1 MESRH
6 QAIAAGLALSLAFG
20 AAVAPATA
28 FATAST
34 GEAVQDASAASA
46 SGDGAGE
53 GSPSGDADGATAA
66 EELPAPSGW
75 DRADNYESAPADT
88 GSIMMLSLNSLL
100 SSRSSTRI
108 TPTALSS
115 EMKYFAQNE
124 SGSNYRLG
132 FSYGDGYNAMGF
144 YQFDRRYSL
153 VDFMQACYD
162 YDSSKYAMFAPVI
175 ARADELRTGEIYDRS
190 AKRLTEIGQLA
201 QGAWYA
207 AYDQDPAEFSA
218 LQDNYGYQAY
228 YLPVE
233 RILRNSFG
241 LDISGR
247 ADCVKGLAW
256 GMCNLFGSG
265 GCQKYFRLANLSEDM
280 SDREVVNA
288 LCDAV
293 VKNVGGT
300 YAQSYRNRYER
311 ERATCLAYLDQHD
324 AEAEQDGDAATQPE
338 TQPGD
343 QSDEQGDSADGDAP
357 ADTPSDDV
365 VVPDAPSNGGVADD
379 DAQSDGGSADAPS
392 EDDGAGDSGSAGD
405 DTTAA
410 PDGDHAADGEG
421 SGSEAE
427 PDSGAG
433 DASGSDQ
440 GSSSGQTAPTPV
452 PPSNGDASQGD
463 SSSSGSDDAD
473 DKVNTGNGATGEN
486 VLPPS
491 SDATGGNSN
500 SSQDGSTSS
509 SQQNQPT
516 SDAGQSGSESK
527 DEGDTTTGG
536 DTGSGDRKGGDD
548 KTSDDREG
556 KGGDSKSG
564 DANTEKLPGSS
575 TEPER
580 LPATADAASIAMVVS
595 AGMSA
600 VGTAVAVA
608 GKRLGGKKI
617 PFEDG
622 FRE

>member
-1 MESRH
+1 MR
-6 QAIAAGLALSLAFG
+6 
-20 AAVAPATA
+20 AVP
-28 FATAST
+28 
-34 GEAVQDASAASA
+34 
-46 SGDGAGE
+46 
-53 GSPSGDADGATAA
+53 
-66 EELPAPSGW
+66 
-75 DRADNYESAPADT
+75 
-88 GSIMMLSLNSLL
+88 
-100 SSRSSTRI
+100 
-108 TPTALSS
+108 
-115 EMKYFAQNE
+115 
-124 SGSNYRLG
+124 NYRLG

-162 YDSSKYAMFAPVI
+162 YDSAKYAMFGPVI
-175 ARADELRTGEIYDRS
+175 ARADELKTGEIYDRS

-201 QGAWYA
+201 QDAWYA

-228 YLPVE
+228 DLPVE
-233 RILRNSFG
+233 RILRNNFG

-265 GCQKYFRLANLSEDM
+265 GSRQQALRLANLSEDM
-280 SDREVVNA
+280 TDREVVNA

-311 ERATCLAYLDQHD
+311 ERATCLAYLDRHD
-324 AEAEQDGDAATQPE
+324 AEAEQGGGAAAPSRRSSRTTGP
-338 TQPGD
+338 TVRAM
-343 QSDEQGDSADGDAP
+343 ADGDAP
-357 ADTPSDDV
+357 ADKPSDDA
-365 VVPDAPSNGGVADD
+365 VVPDAPSNGGAADD
-379 DAQSDGGSADAPS
+379 DAQSGDDSADAPS
-392 EDDGAGDSGSAGD
+392 EGDGAGDSGSGGD
-405 DTTAA
+405 HTTAA
-410 PDGDHAADGEG
+410 PDADHAGDGEG

-440 GSSSGQTAPTPV
+440 GSSSGQVAPTPV

-463 SSSSGSDDAD
+463 SSSSGSDDVD

-509 SQQNQPT
+509 SQQNQST
-516 SDAGQSGSESK
+516 SDAGKNDSESK
-527 DEGDTTTGG
+527 DEGDTTTDDGG
-536 DTGSGDRKGGDD
+536 GLGDQKGEDD
-548 KTSDDREG
+548 KTSDDKEG
-556 KGGDSKSG
+556 EGDGSKSG

-595 AGMSA
+595 AGLSA

-608 GKRLGGKKI
+608 GKVLAARR
-617 PFEDG
+617 FRSRTVSASSRSSDG
-622 FRE
+622 MCTRSPV

>member
-34 GEAVQDASAASA
+34 EEAVQDASAVSA
-46 SGDGAGE
+46 SGEGAGE

-66 EELPAPSGW
+66 AELPAPSGW

-108 TPTALSS
+108 APVALSS

-162 YDSSKYAMFAPVI
+162 YDSAKYAMFGPVI
-175 ARADELRTGEIYDRS
+175 ARADELKTGEIYDRS

-201 QGAWYA
+201 QDAWYA

-218 LQDNYGYQAY
+218 LQDNYGYRAY

-233 RILRNSFG
+233 RILRNNFG

-265 GCQKYFRLANLSEDM
+265 GCQKYFRLANLSEGM
-280 SDREVVNA
+280 TDREVVNA

-311 ERATCLAYLDQHD
+311 ERATCLAYLDRHD
-324 AEAEQDGDAATQPE
+324 AEAEQGGGAATEPE
-338 TQPGD
+338 VRPDDRPDG
-343 QSDEQGDSADGDAP
+343 QGGAADGDAP
-357 ADTPSDDV
+357 ADTPSDDA
-365 VVPDAPSNGGVADD
+365 VVPDAPSNGGAADD
-379 DAQSDGGSADAPS
+379 DAQSGDDSAHAPS
-392 EDDGAGDSGSAGD
+392 EGDGAGDSGSAGD

-410 PDGDHAADGEG
+410 PDADHAGDGEG

-440 GSSSGQTAPTPV
+440 GSSGGQVAPTPV

-509 SQQNQPT
+509 SQQNQST
-516 SDAGQSGSESK
+516 SDAGKNDSESK
-527 DEGDTTTGG
+527 DEGDTTTDDGG
-536 DTGSGDRKGGDD
+536 GSGDQKGEDD
-548 KTSDDREG
+548 KTSDDKEG
-556 KGGDSKSG
+556 EGDGSKSG
-564 DANTEKLPGSS
+564 DANTGKLPGSS

-595 AGMSA
+595 AGLSA

>member
-28 FATAST
+28 FAIAST
-34 GEAVQDASAASA
+34 GEAVQDASAVSA
-46 SGDGAGE
+46 SGEGAGE

-66 EELPAPSGW
+66 AELPAPSGW

-108 TPTALSS
+108 APVVLSS

-162 YDSSKYAMFAPVI
+162 YDSAKYAMFGPVI
-175 ARADELRTGEIYDRS
+175 ARADELKTGEIYDRS

-201 QGAWYA
+201 QDAWYA

-233 RILRNSFG
+233 RILRNNFG

-280 SDREVVNA
+280 TDREVVNA

-311 ERATCLAYLDQHD
+311 ERATCLAYLDRHD
-324 AEAEQDGDAATQPE
+324 AEAEQGGGAATEPE
-338 TQPGD
+338 VRPDDRPDG
-343 QSDEQGDSADGDAP
+343 QGGAADGDAP
-357 ADTPSDDV
+357 ADTPSDDAV
-365 VVPDAPSNGGVADD
+365 VQRRGC
-379 DAQSDGGSADAPS
+379 
-392 EDDGAGDSGSAGD
+392 
-405 DTTAA
+405 
-410 PDGDHAADGEG
+410 
-421 SGSEAE
+421 
-427 PDSGAG
+427 
-433 DASGSDQ
+433 
-440 GSSSGQTAPTPV
+440 
-452 PPSNGDASQGD
+452 
-463 SSSSGSDDAD
+463 
-473 DKVNTGNGATGEN
+473 
-486 VLPPS
+486 
-491 SDATGGNSN
+491 
-500 SSQDGSTSS
+500 
-509 SQQNQPT
+509 
-516 SDAGQSGSESK
+516 
-527 DEGDTTTGG
+527 
-536 DTGSGDRKGGDD
+536 R
-548 KTSDDREG
+548 
-556 KGGDSKSG
+556 
-564 DANTEKLPGSS
+564 
-575 TEPER
+575 
-580 LPATADAASIAMVVS
+580 
-595 AGMSA
+595 
-600 VGTAVAVA
+600 
-608 GKRLGGKKI
+608 
-617 PFEDG
+617 
-622 FRE
+622 

>member
-20 AAVAPATA
+20 AAVVPTTV
-28 FATAST
+28 FANTGA
-34 GEAVQDASAASA
+34 GEAVQDVAAAS
-46 SGDGAGE
+46 GE
-53 GSPSGDADGATAA
+53 GTGEGAPSGDAGTDLGSG
-66 EELPAPSGW
+66 ELPAPSGW
-75 DRADNYESAPADT
+75 DRADNYEGSPADT

-108 TPTALSS
+108 SPTALSS

-162 YDSSKYAMFAPVI
+162 YDSAKYAMFAPVI
-175 ARADELRTGEIYDRS
+175 ARADELRNGTIYDKS

-201 QGAWYA
+201 QDAWYA

-218 LQDNYGYQAY
+218 LQDDYGYRAY

-241 LDISGR
+241 IDISGR

-265 GCQKYFRLANLSEDM
+265 GCQKYFRLAGLSEGM
-280 SDREVVNA
+280 TDREVVNA

-293 VKNVGGT
+293 VNNVGGT

-311 ERATCLAYLDQHD
+311 ERATCLAYLDRHD
-324 AEAEQDGDAATQPE
+324 AEAEQDGGAATDPE
-338 TQPGD
+338 TKPE
-343 QSDEQGDSADGDAP
+343 DEGQGGAGGGDAP
-357 ADTPSDDV
+357 ADTPSGDAADPDGSVSGGTGAGDEGPGADGGTGSPDEGGAGGDATVAPDDEGSSGEG
-365 VVPDAPSNGGVADD
+365 PGGSDTTPGTGSGQDSDGGQSEPEPPSNGGSSNGSA
-379 DAQSDGGSADAPS
+379 SDGSAP
-392 EDDGAGDSGSAGD
+392 GDSS
-405 DTTAA
+405 
-410 PDGDHAADGEG
+410 G
-421 SGSEAE
+421 SGS
-427 PDSGAG
+427 
-433 DASGSDQ
+433 Q
-440 GSSSGQTAPTPV
+440 
-452 PPSNGDASQGD
+452 
-463 SSSSGSDDAD
+463 DAD
-473 DKVNTGNGATGEN
+473 DKVNTGNGTTDEG
-486 VLPPS
+486 VTLPPADS
-491 SDATGGNSN
+491 STDGSPSGSD
-500 SSQDGSTSS
+500 SQDGGSQGGST
-509 SQQNQPT
+509 
-516 SDAGQSGSESK
+516 
-527 DEGDTTTGG
+527 
-536 DTGSGDRKGGDD
+536 
-548 KTSDDREG
+548 
-556 KGGDSKSG
+556 SG
-564 DANTEKLPGSS
+564 DAGNSGEGSKTESGDGSGKTPDGNASGDGASDGKAGTESEKLPGS
-575 TEPER
+575 TDEPER

-595 AGMSA
+595 AGLSA

>member
-20 AAVAPATA
+20 AAVTPATA

-34 GEAVQDASAASA
+34 GEAVQDVSAVSA

-66 EELPAPSGW
+66 VELPAPSGW

-108 TPTALSS
+108 APVALSS

-162 YDSSKYAMFAPVI
+162 YDSAKYAMFAPVI

-201 QGAWYA
+201 QDAWYA

-233 RILRNSFG
+233 RILRNNFG

-265 GCQKYFRLANLSEDM
+265 GCQKYFRLASLSEDM
-280 SDREVVNA
+280 TDREVVDA

-311 ERATCLAYLDQHD
+311 ERATCLAYLDRHD
-324 AEAEQDGDAATQPE
+324 AEAEQGGGAATEPEAQPDD
-338 TQPGD
+338 QPDG
-343 QSDEQGDSADGDAP
+343 QGGAVDGDAP
-357 ADTPSDDV
+357 ADTPSDDA

-379 DAQSDGGSADAPS
+379 DAQSGDDSADAPS
-392 EDDGAGDSGSAGD
+392 EGDGAGDSGSAGND
-405 DTTAA
+405 APAA
-410 PDGDHAADGEG
+410 PDGDHAAGGEG
-421 SGSEAE
+421 SGGEAE

-433 DASGSDQ
+433 DTPGSDQ
-440 GSSSGQTAPTPV
+440 GSSSGQVAPTPV
-452 PPSNGDASQGD
+452 PPSNGDASQDD

-509 SQQNQPT
+509 SQQNQST
-516 SDAGQSGSESK
+516 SDAGKNDSESK
-527 DEGDTTTGG
+527 DEGDATT
-536 DTGSGDRKGGDD
+536 DDGSVDQKGEDD
-548 KTSDDREG
+548 KTSDD
-556 KGGDSKSG
+556 KKTDSDKK
-564 DANTEKLPGSS
+564 AEKLPGSS

-595 AGMSA
+595 AGLSA